1 MLTAVRGGAH
11 DEQVQE
17 TIRQNGAPAARDRAD
32 HQDHWKN
39 SWRPASW
46 VPAEEQHSSTESKV
60 EILKDWLI
68 RPNGKV
74 H

>member
-1 MLTAVRGGAH
+1 MTMDNL
-11 DEQVQE
+11 
-17 TIRQNGAPAARDRAD
+17 
-32 HQDHWKN
+32 KN

-46 VPAEEQHSSTESKV
+46 VPAEEQRSSTESKV
-60 EILKDWLI
+60 ESLKDWRQLI

>member
-1 MLTAVRGGAH
+1 MTMDNL
-11 DEQVQE
+11 
-17 TIRQNGAPAARDRAD
+17 
-32 HQDHWKN
+32 KN

-46 VPAEEQHSSTESKV
+46 VPAEEQRSSTESKV
-60 EILKDWLI
+60 ESLKDWLI